1 MAEKQEAEVADLTA
15 VTNALLNGSESQKAA
30 LRQALGVGGAITRPK
45 KRVKK
50 QTNAQAKNLAMAGG
64 EVQHPDLANGEPWS
78 PKPSE
83 AMVANLEDYAIRLSE
98 ERGKVVSA
106 VQLAT
111 AIVRKKHMES
121 DTGGVTTTMTAREA
135 EERYGLDSVDPDD
148 LAMIAQEE
156 FTTDI
161 ETADFSDIGFAA
173 EEGSVG

>member
-1 MAEKQEAEVADLTA
+1 
-15 VTNALLNGSESQKAA
+15 
-30 LRQALGVGGAITRPK
+30 
-45 KRVKK
+45 
-50 QTNAQAKNLAMAGG
+50 
-64 EVQHPDLANGEPWS
+64 
-78 PKPSE
+78 
-83 AMVANLEDYAIRLSE
+83 
-98 ERGKVVSA
+98 
-106 VQLAT
+106 
-111 AIVRKKHMES
+111 MES